1 MIELLPDSIANQI
14 AAGEVIQRP
23 ASIVKELLENAIDA
37 EASHIELHVVN
48 SGKSRIQVIDDGV
61 GMDPQDAR
69 LSFERHA
76 TSKIRS
82 SADLFDIKTMG
93 FRGEALASIAAVAQ
107 VELKTRTHKQETA
120 TRIAIEGSEVQKQ
133 EECAFPAGT
142 SIQVKNLF
150 YNVPARRK
158 FLKSD
163 PVELRHIQEEF
174 RRVAMAYPEVA
185 FTFTHN
191 EKTLFKLPSQG
202 LKPRIVDLL
211 GKNWS
216 GVLLP
221 VEESTELVSIKGYIG
236 KPEKSR
242 KRPEEQYFFVNRRYF
257 KSGYLFH
264 AVKSAYEGLI
274 PKDHKPV
281 YVVFLE
287 MDPSQLDVNVH
298 PTKQEVKFE
307 NQRAI
312 YNYLKVA
319 VRHALG
325 KFQVTPSLDFESDNR
340 FFQGGTSSSSSSP
353 ASGGQAGSGFG
364 RAPERPKSD
373 EDWAKFLEGVRPQ
386 PEEERA
392 AGELILS
399 SKVNPE
405 SDAGEELFSGPTI
418 SAPYQIHR
426 SYIVSPIR
434 SGYLLIDQSLA
445 HERILYEKYLRML
458 EKKDVQTQRQLY
470 PVTVEFSAADAEIFE
485 QMLPTLSSLG
495 FAIEPFGSN
504 TFVLQGL
511 PAMGLLD
518 SDGEQILLQL
528 LDDYKND
535 QDNQL
540 SIDENVSTLLAKTSC
555 IKKGKE
561 LAPEEMEHLVAQLFA
576 CDEPSYSP
584 AGRPCFIT
592 YTLKDL
598 QKKFSKKQ

>member
-1 MIELLPDSIANQI
+1 MIELLPDAIANQI

-37 EASHIELHVVN
+37 EATHIELIITN
-48 SGKSRIQVIDDGV
+48 SGKSRIQVIDNGI

-76 TSKIRS
+76 TSKIKS
-82 SADLFDIKTMG
+82 SADLFDIRTMG

-107 VELKTRTHKQETA
+107 VELKTRTREQEA
-120 TRIAIEGSEVQKQ
+120 AIHIVIEGSELQKQ
-133 EECAFPAGT
+133 SECAFNPGT

-163 PVELRHIQEEF
+163 PVELKHIQEEF

-191 EKTLFKLPSQG
+191 EKTLFKLPAQS

-216 GVLLP
+216 SFLLP
-221 VEESTELVSIKGYIG
+221 VEESTELVSIKGYVG

-242 KRPEEQYFFVNRRYF
+242 KRPEEQYFFVNRRFF

-264 AVKSAYEGLI
+264 ALKGAYEGLI
-274 PKDHKPV
+274 PKDYKPV
-281 YVVFLE
+281 YVIFLE
-287 MDPSQLDVNVH
+287 MDPAHLDVNVH

-307 NQRAI
+307 NQRAV

-325 KFQVTPSLDFESDNR
+325 KFQVTPSLDFEAENR
-340 FFQGGTSSSSSSP
+340 FFGDRSSSSTSMNK
-353 ASGGQAGSGFG
+353 GQGSALQKGQ
-364 RAPERPKSD
+364 KD
-373 EDWAKFLEGVRPQ
+373 EDWAQFLKGVRPQ
-386 PEEERA
+386 PDEEKA
-392 AGELILS
+392 AGEFILS
-399 SKVNPE
+399 SKVNAE
-405 SDAGEELFSGPTI
+405 SDAGEELFSEPSVSVST
-418 SAPYQIHR
+418 PYQVHR
-426 SYIVSPIR
+426 SYIITPIR
-434 SGYLLIDQSLA
+434 SGFLLIDQALA
-445 HERILYEKYLRML
+445 HERILYEKYLKML
-458 EKKDVQTQRQLY
+458 EEQEVQTQRQLY
-470 PVTVEFSAADAEIFE
+470 PVTVDFSSGDAQIFE
-485 QMLPTLSSLG
+485 QMLPTLQSLG
-495 FAIEPFGSN
+495 FDIEPFGSN

-511 PAMGLLD
+511 PAVGLLD

-540 SIDENVSTLLAKTSC
+540 SIDQNVSKMLAHTSC

-561 LAPEEMEHLVAQLFA
+561 LALEEIEHLVAELFA
-576 CDEPSYSP
+576 CEEPSYSP
-584 AGRPCFIT
+584 GGRPCFIT

-598 QKKFSKKQ
+598 QKKFSKRQ

>member
-1 MIELLPDSIANQI
+1 MIELLPDAIANQI

-23 ASIVKELLENAIDA
+23 ASIVKELLENSIDA
-37 EASHIELHVVN
+37 GATQIELLITN
-48 SGKSRIQVIDDGV
+48 SGKSRIQVMDNGV

-76 TSKIRS
+76 TSKIKS
-82 SADLFDIKTMG
+82 SSDLFDIRTMG

-107 VELKTRTHKQETA
+107 VELKTRTRDQVAGTH
-120 TRIAIEGSEVQKQ
+120 ISIEGSEVQKQ
-133 EECAFPAGT
+133 GECAFNPGT

-163 PVELRHIQEEF
+163 PVELKHIQDEF

-191 EKTLFKLPSQG
+191 EKTLYKLPAQS

-216 GVLLP
+216 SFLLP
-221 VEESTELVSIKGYIG
+221 VEESTELVSIKGYVG

-264 AVKSAYEGLI
+264 ALKSAYEGLI
-274 PKDHKPV
+274 PKDYKPV
-281 YVVFLE
+281 YVIFLE

-325 KFQVTPSLDFESDNR
+325 KFQITPSLDFESENR
-340 FFQGGTSSSSSSP
+340 FFKGDSSASKPQRKGGHT
-353 ASGGQAGSGFG
+353 AFEKAH
-364 RAPERPKSD
+364 KD
-373 EDWAKFLEGVRPQ
+373 EDWEKFLAGVKPQ
-386 PEEERA
+386 ADEEQSAE
-392 AGELILS
+392 EFILG
-399 SKVNPE
+399 SKVNSEVE
-405 SDAGEELFSGPTI
+405 SDEELFAEPSH
-418 SAPYQIHR
+418 SVPYQLHR
-426 SYIVSPIR
+426 SYIIAPIR

-445 HERILYEKYLRML
+445 HERILYEKYLKML
-458 EKKDVQTQRQLY
+458 EDQQVHTQRQLY
-470 PVTVEFSAADAEIFE
+470 PVTVEFSAGDAQIFE
-485 QMLPTLSSLG
+485 QMLPTLQSLG
-495 FAIEPFGSN
+495 FDIEPFGSE

-511 PAMGLLD
+511 PTMGLID
-518 SDGEQILLQL
+518 SDGEQIILQL

-535 QDNQL
+535 QNNQL
-540 SIDENVSTLLAKTSC
+540 SIDQNVSKMLARTSC

-561 LAPEEMEHLVAQLFA
+561 LAPEEIEHLVAELFA
-576 CDEPSYSP
+576 CDEPTFSP
-584 AGRPCFIT
+584 GGRPCFIT

-598 QKKFSKKQ
+598 QKSFSKRS

>member
-1 MIELLPDSIANQI
+1 MIELLPDAIANQI

-37 EASHIELHVVN
+37 GATQIELIITN
-48 SGKSRIQVIDDGV
+48 SGKSRIQVIDNGI

-69 LSFERHA
+69 MSFERHA
-76 TSKIRS
+76 TSKIKTS
-82 SADLFDIKTMG
+82 EDLFDIQTMG

-107 VELKTRTHKQETA
+107 VELKTRTAEQEAA
-120 TRIAIEGSEVQKQ
+120 THIVIEGSEVQKQ
-133 EECAFPAGT
+133 SECALHPGT
-142 SIQVKNLF
+142 NILVKNLF

-163 PVELRHIQEEF
+163 PVELKHIQEEF

-185 FTFTHN
+185 FTFSHN
-191 EKTLFKLPSQG
+191 EKTLYKLPSQS

-216 GVLLP
+216 SYLLP
-221 VEESTELVSIKGYIG
+221 VEESTALVSIKGYVG

-242 KRPEEQYFFVNRRYF
+242 KRPEEQYFFVNRRFF

-264 AVKSAYEGLI
+264 ALKAAYEGLI
-274 PKDHKPV
+274 PKDYKPV

-325 KFQVTPSLDFESDNR
+325 KFQVTPSLDFEAENR
-340 FFQGGTSSSSSSP
+340 FFGGGAESSNSS
-353 ASGGQAGSGFG
+353 AGSNQYNRPPGQG
-364 RAPERPKSD
+364 RDSKD
-373 EDWAKFLEGVRPQ
+373 EDWAQFLKGVRPS
-386 PEEERA
+386 PEEEKA
-392 AGELILS
+392 AGEFILG
-399 SKVNPE
+399 SKVNAD
-405 SDAGEELFSGPTI
+405 SDREEGELFSDPVGAA
-418 SAPYQIHR
+418 SAPYQVHR
-426 SYIVSPIR
+426 SYIIAPIR
-434 SGYLLIDQSLA
+434 SGFLLIDQELA
-445 HERILYEKYLRML
+445 HERILYEKYLKML
-458 EKKDVQTQRQLY
+458 EEQDVQTQRQLY
-470 PVTVEFSAADAEIFE
+470 PVTVDFSPGDAQIFE
-485 QMLPTLSSLG
+485 QMLPTLKSLG
-495 FAIEPFGSN
+495 FDIEPFGSN

-518 SDGEQILLQL
+518 SDGEQILIQL

-535 QDNQL
+535 QENQL
-540 SIDENVSTLLAKTSC
+540 SIDQNVSKMLAHSSC

-561 LAPEEMEHLVAQLFA
+561 LALEEIEHLVAELFS
-576 CDEPSYSP
+576 CEEPSYSP
-584 AGRPCFIT
+584 GGRPCFIT

-598 QKKFSKKQ
+598 QKKFGKRQ

>member
-37 EASHIELHVVN
+37 DAQQIELIVTH

-76 TSKIRS
+76 TSKIKS
-82 SADLFDIKTMG
+82 SADLFDIRTMG

-107 VELKTRTHKQETA
+107 VELKTRTREQEAA
-120 TRIAIEGSEVQKQ
+120 THIVIEGSEVQKQ
-133 EECAFPAGT
+133 GECAFPAGT

-163 PVELRHIQEEF
+163 PVELKHIQEEF

-191 EKTLFKLPSQG
+191 EKTLFKLPAQS

-211 GKNWS
+211 GKNWAS
-216 GVLLP
+216 FLLP
-221 VEESTELVSIKGYIG
+221 VEESTEMVSIKGYVG

-242 KRPEEQYFFVNRRYF
+242 KRPEEQYFFVNRRFF

-264 AVKSAYEGLI
+264 ALKSAYEGLI

-281 YVVFLE
+281 YVIYLE
-287 MDPSQLDVNVH
+287 MDPAQLDVNVH

-325 KFQVTPSLDFESDNR
+325 KFQVMPSLDFESENR
-340 FFQGGTSSSSSSP
+340 FFQGDSGSSTSSKGK
-353 ASGGQAGSGFG
+353 A
-364 RAPERPKSD
+364 RPPQPSQSD
-373 EDWAKFLEGVRPQ
+373 EDWAQFLEGVRPQ
-386 PEEERA
+386 PDEERA
-392 AGELILS
+392 AGEFILS
-399 SKVNPE
+399 SKVQPDSE
-405 SDAGEELFSGPTI
+405 SEGELFAEPTI

-426 SYIVSPIR
+426 SYIISPIR
-434 SGYLLIDQSLA
+434 SGFLLIDQSLA
-445 HERILYEKYLRML
+445 HERILYEKYLKML
-458 EKKDVQTQRQLY
+458 EEQDVQTQRELY
-470 PVTVEFSAADAEIFE
+470 PTTVEFSAGDAQIFE
-485 QMLPTLSSLG
+485 QMLPTLTSLG
-495 FAIEPFGSN
+495 FDIEPFGAN
-504 TFVLQGL
+504 TFILQGL

-540 SIDENVSTLLAKTSC
+540 SIDQNVSRMLARTSC

-561 LAPEEMEHLVAQLFA
+561 LAAEEIEHLVSQLFA
-576 CDEPSYSP
+576 CEEPTYSP
-584 AGRPCFIT
+584 GGRPCFIT

>member
-37 EASHIELHVVN
+37 DAQQIELIVTN

-76 TSKIRS
+76 TSKIKS
-82 SADLFDIKTMG
+82 SSDLFDIRTMG

-107 VELKTRTHKQETA
+107 VELKTRTRDQEAA
-120 TRIAIEGSEVQKQ
+120 THIVIEGSEVQKQ

-163 PVELRHIQEEF
+163 PVELKHIQDEF

-191 EKTLFKLPSQG
+191 EKTLYKLPAQS

-216 GVLLP
+216 SFLLP
-221 VEESTELVSIKGYIG
+221 VEESTELVSIKGYVG

-242 KRPEEQYFFVNRRYF
+242 KRPDEQYFFVNRRYF

-264 AVKSAYEGLI
+264 ALKSAYEGLI

-281 YVVFLE
+281 YVIFLE
-287 MDPSQLDVNVH
+287 MDPSHLDVNVH

-325 KFQVTPSLDFESDNR
+325 KFQVMPSLDFESDNR
-340 FFQGGTSSSSSSP
+340 FFQGNSGSP
-353 ASGGQAGSGFG
+353 APQKGGG
-364 RAPERPKSD
+364 RPPEKQQSD
-373 EDWAKFLEGVRPQ
+373 EDWAQFLEGVRPQ
-386 PEEERA
+386 PDEERA
-392 AGELILS
+392 AGEFILS
-399 SKVNPE
+399 SKVQPDSE
-405 SDAGEELFSGPTI
+405 SEGELFAEPTI

-426 SYIVSPIR
+426 SYIISPIR
-434 SGYLLIDQSLA
+434 SGFLLIDQSLA
-445 HERILYEKYLRML
+445 HERILYEKYLKML
-458 EKKDVQTQRQLY
+458 EERDVQTQRQLY
-470 PVTVEFSAADAEIFE
+470 PVTVEFSAGDAQIFE
-485 QMLPTLSSLG
+485 QMLPTLTSLG
-495 FAIEPFGSN
+495 FDIEPFGSN
-504 TFVLQGL
+504 TFILQGL

-540 SIDENVSTLLAKTSC
+540 SIDQNVSTMLARTSC

-561 LAPEEMEHLVAQLFA
+561 LAAEEIEHLVAQLFA
-576 CDEPSYSP
+576 CEEPTYSP
-584 AGRPCFIT
+584 GGRPCFIT